1 MRRARR
7 PAGALDLV
15 AEVVEQVPEPAVRL
29 VLVQALAKGG
39 RDELAVETAT
49 ELGVDEVAPWQ
60 AERSVVI
67 WSGERGRRA
76 RAKWVATVRA
86 AAKQSRRVRL
96 PEVVEA
102 VTTAAL
108 ARRVAECVAG
118 GGLALVLDGD
128 APVALAALALPAPMD
143 QVLVIVGPEGGIA
156 PSEVEVLTA
165 AGAVGVRL
173 GPHVL
178 RTSSAGAAALAV
190 LSVRIGRW
198 A

>member
-1 MRRARR
+1 MGGH
-7 PAGALDLV
+7 GA
-15 AEVVEQVPEPAVRL
+15 
-29 VLVQALAKGG
+29 
-39 RDELAVETAT
+39 
-49 ELGVDEVAPWQ
+49 
-60 AERSVVI
+60 
-67 WSGERGRRA
+67 
-76 RAKWVATVRA
+76 RA